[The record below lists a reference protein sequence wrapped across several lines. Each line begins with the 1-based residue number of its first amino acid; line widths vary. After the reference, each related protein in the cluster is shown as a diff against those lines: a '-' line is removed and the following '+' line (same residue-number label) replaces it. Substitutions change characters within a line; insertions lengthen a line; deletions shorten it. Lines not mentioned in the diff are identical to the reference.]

1 MKKPP
6 FTHPRGV
13 IGSWVQIRQGRMG
26 RRRSNVRR
34 APVSL
39 HYATKTATKLSGK
52 VRAGPAG
59 RGPARGCRRAV
70 HMPDETTAR
79 PPPGCWRRRGGRGR
93 KDERQPTP
101 AGTWSPQ
108 QSGGRVRQRPPCL
121 RAAQAH
127 TDSQCRL
134 VLGAREGTE
143 TLYTRGSAS
152 THCLRLHSTCSVSF
166 WSPRLISH
174 SASFKTPAPRITK
187 LKLSRVPPPGVRVSS

>member
-1 MKKPP
+1 MPGAVQ
-6 FTHPRGV
+6 FTHPQGV
-13 IGSWVQIRQGRMG
+13 TGSWVQIRQGRMG

-39 HYATKTATKLSGK
+39 HYARKTAIKLSGK
-52 VRAGPAG
+52 ARAGPA
-59 RGPARGCRRAV
+59 RGLLAVAAELCICLTKRRHARRPDAGGGGAGGVGKTIASPRQRARGV
-70 HMPDETTAR
+70 HNKAR
-79 PPPGCWRRRGGRGR
+79 GASDSAPLVCAPLR
-93 KDERQPTP
+93 P
-101 AGTWSPQ
+101 AQ
-108 QSGGRVRQRPPCL
+108 I
-121 RAAQAH
+121 
-127 TDSQCRL
+127 SQYRL